1 MTRQHLTP
9 TLTALNREW
18 GALCDEHTTL
28 PARWRLAC
36 GREAT
41 EAGLAGILGAI
52 GADPDAVLLGLLT
65 LHRGGDRLAGRVVL
79 QAFVGKLVLMAASDP
94 TATLPDY
101 LAAMWERVASY
112 PLGRR
117 RRRVAANLVLD
128 TLKSVKS
135 AGRQQGVELPGW
147 DADTTPSRPRVEEA
161 WGDIEE
167 VLREGVELG
176 AISELTRATLHSVY
190 VEGRT
195 SASAGR
201 ALGASAAAV
210 RQRCSQGVRA
220 LRAIAPKLI
229 ERLAS

>member
-1 MTRQHLTP
+1 MSSPRRLQSCGDGRVHFATLPVQLCVSVVNDEPPDTIRTTPGDVRTTLRTTPARQSRTMTRQHLTP

-101 LAAMWERVASY
+101 LAAVGTCGFLPCSGRRRCRSSRSSTPSIGENTRAATGGGVAR
-112 PLGRR
+112 LGRR
-117 RRRVAANLVLD
+117 HHAEPSARGGGVGRHRGGAARSGL
-128 TLKSVKS
+128 
-135 AGRQQGVELPGW
+135 GR
-147 DADTTPSRPRVEEA
+147 
-161 WGDIEE
+161 
-167 VLREGVELG
+167 
-176 AISELTRATLHSVY
+176 
-190 VEGRT
+190 
-195 SASAGR
+195 SAS
-201 ALGASAAAV
+201 
-210 RQRCSQGVRA
+210 
-220 LRAIAPKLI
+220 
-229 ERLAS
+229 